1 MLLQSKN
8 LPTSIPEITE
18 TVRVV
23 DSARHL
29 ERGITV
35 SQVRFL
41 PAQSGLQTHMFSRHL
56 PNGIAEGVNKQNVMS
71 MVGRCS

>member
-1 MLLQSKN
+1 MLPQSKN
-8 LPTSIPEITE
+8 LPISIPEVAE

-29 ERGITV
+29 ERGMMV

-41 PAQSGLQTHMFSRHL
+41 PAQSGSESARLVSDTYQMAL
-56 PNGIAEGVNKQNVMS
+56 PRE
-71 MVGRCS
+71 